1 MQNKSSTVRFYD
13 RSTSIFREIPQELIR
28 SAQGSEVN
36 LNMEDHRDE
45 EFKAQKK
52 ATKAFAGS
60 GNRLGRFVKIQ

>member
-1 MQNKSSTVRFYD
+1 M
-13 RSTSIFREIPQELIR
+13 IR